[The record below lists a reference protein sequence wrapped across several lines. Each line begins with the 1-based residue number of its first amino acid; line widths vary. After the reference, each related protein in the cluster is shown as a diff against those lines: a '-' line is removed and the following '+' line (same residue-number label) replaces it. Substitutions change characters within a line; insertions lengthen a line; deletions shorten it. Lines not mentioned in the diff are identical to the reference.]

1 MRQEWFK
8 RLSVYSRR
16 NLARAVKARRA
27 QLGITIKSL
36 AERAG
41 LDRAVV
47 TNLEKGDS
55 DIELASL
62 RKISEVLGVPV
73 SELVRT
79 YDTHA
84 ISFGPPAS
92 ISIRLA
98 DLVPPCPD
106 RQLSAF
112 SLTLEKGYQ
121 DAEFK
126 LQEKDLLLV
135 IHSGKVSVVYESG
148 EVLVEGSMYVKG
160 GTLYKLISLEDS
172 RIFLVVAGRISG
184 PICD

>member
-1 MRQEWFK
+1 
-8 RLSVYSRR
+8 
-16 NLARAVKARRA
+16 
-27 QLGITIKSL
+27 
-36 AERAG
+36 
-41 LDRAVV
+41 
-47 TNLEKGDS
+47 
-55 DIELASL
+55 
-62 RKISEVLGVPV
+62 
-73 SELVRT
+73 
-79 YDTHA
+79 
-84 ISFGPPAS
+84 
-92 ISIRLA
+92 
-98 DLVPPCPD
+98 
-106 RQLSAF
+106 AF